1 MKIVFSLFP
10 LGEGDEKN
18 RNNKQI
24 LLHADCHFI
33 VLLIYLKESL
43 NYVSVCGEGW
53 CIFITV
59 LGRAVYYTSINRPL
73 FCLSAPFSLTRL
85 ILPFKCDSH

>member
-43 NYVSVCGEGW
+43 NYVSVCVCVWRRLVYIYHRSRAGR
-53 CIFITV
+53 V
-59 LGRAVYYTSINRPL
+59 LYLN
-73 FCLSAPFSLTRL
+73 
-85 ILPFKCDSH
+85 